1 MNKKIINKSS
11 KDSIL
16 FAKINKAKYQNSKPY
31 PHIIIKNFFDKD
43 FLNLVLEEFPDLSKK
58 QSSINYE
65 NKNEIKFANN
75 DRKQFKKNTK
85 KLFEYLNSTQFLNF
99 LQKISSIKERIL
111 PDRSLSGGGLH
122 EIKRGGV
129 LKVHTDFNK
138 HPTKNLDRRINV
150 LIYLNKKWK
159 KNYGGEL
166 ELWNKDM
173 KKCVKKILPTFN
185 TMVIFSTNDFTNHG
199 HPKYLNCPKTTSRK
213 SIATYYF
220 SRGRPQNEVVTIYK
234 KNRTQF
240 KNRDGVE
247 NDVFIK
253 NEFIKNKLRG
263 ISLYQKIKNFEKSY
277 IRTGKSK
284 MKRKFFSGRGG

>member
-1 MNKKIINKSS
+1 MKKKVINKSTKDLSLLVKIS
-11 KDSIL
+11 KG
-16 FAKINKAKYQNSKPY
+16 KYQNSKPY

-75 DRKQFKKNTK
+75 DRKHFKKSTK

-129 LKVHTDFNK
+129 LKIHTDFNK
-138 HPTKNLDRRINV
+138 HPSKNLDRRINV
-150 LIYLNKKWK
+150 LIYLNKSWNK
-159 KNYGGEL
+159 KYGGEL
-166 ELWNKDM
+166 ELWNKKM
-173 KKCVKKILPTFN
+173 NKCVKKILPSFN

-199 HPKYLNCPKTTSRK
+199 HPNQLKCPKLYSRK

-220 SRGRPQNEVVTIYK
+220 SKGRPKHEIIKINK
-234 KNRTQF
+234 KNRTEF
-240 KNRDGVE
+240 KNRKGKK
-247 NDVFIK
+247 NDVVIK
-253 NEFIKNKLRG
+253 KEYLKNLFRNL
-263 ISLYQKIKNFEKSY
+263 IFYQKIKNFEKKF
-277 IRTGKSK
+277 IRRGISK
-284 MKRKFFSGRGG
+284 KNRKK